1 MTTSLSFYLIAI
13 AGTPILLL
21 LEWFVAKRRG
31 MRIHDAE
38 ETADS
43 LAQLAG
49 EAAINVVLGI
59 DVFALYGLLV
69 RHLGVVT
76 WDAHRVLTWAVAFVA
91 LDFVYYWAHRACH
104 SWRPLWALHAVHH
117 QAREM
122 NLSVGLRGPML
133 AVLQIVPFLVPLAI
147 LGIPL
152 SVMFPMYIAHTIYK
166 LLVHTRVVGKLGI
179 LEHVLVTPSQHR
191 VHHAINER
199 FLDKNFGGVLAVWD
213 ALFGTKQAEDETP
226 ASGPGIELDPIE
238 HNLAPLRR
246 LIGAEPRSRRPRS

>member
-1 MTTSLSFYLIAI
+1 MTTSLSFYVLAI

-21 LEWFVAKRRG
+21 LEWLVAKKRG

-43 LAQLAG
+43 LAQLGG
-49 EAAINVVLGI
+49 EAAINLLLGL

-69 RHLGVVT
+69 RYVGLVT
-76 WDAHRVLTWAVAFVA
+76 WDAHRVLTWVVAFVV

-166 LLVHTRVVGKLGI
+166 LLVHTRVVGKLGV

-199 FLDKNFGGVLAVWD
+199 FLDKNFGGVLAIWD
-213 ALFGTKQAEDETP
+213 RLFGTKQVEDETP
-226 ASGPGIELDPIE
+226 VAGPRIDLDPIE
-238 HNLAPLRR
+238 PNLAPLRV
-246 LIGAEPRSRRPRS
+246 LIGAEPGSRRPRS